1 MKSRS
6 SSSLSKK
13 ENMPPPSAVA
23 LNQARKPAAVFVTTT
38 ERAAARA
45 LRSTATPEEEVR
57 DLLQLNQVPEDLT
70 SLAELDDAKVSLPGS
85 SSASS
90 DTLASSSSAK
100 EADSSP
106 DAVVV
111 HGALDP
117 EAATEAASPAEAAT
131 LSMSVVAEEAP
142 CTGSFIL
149 PSIAGA
155 ILTGATVIHP
165 QTGFP
170 SDGESCGAM
179 VVMVLELLVQGENPD
194 LLKPTTPNHAR
205 AAITYSI
212 DSKQLVTLKML
223 EEPLDD
229 LHRKRT
235 DVIWVSSRDT
245 NRHPESWVDFHDG
258 SKLTYKDAFRLTP
271 EHWLSDN
278 IINAC
283 VLLMNKY
290 LCEHSLTNTTVVM
303 NSFFAC
309 KAERD
314 SRRDSF
320 DLARWLNKAF
330 AGVQPRRLLMPV
342 HVGGNHWL
350 ALSLRLAE
358 GRVIVADVWP
368 GTGLDESFDYA
379 DVVATVV
386 QAVQEFISSTSM
398 LPLDAVQTMAAAIR
412 CSICRGER
420 PRLGEQ
426 MCDACH
432 STVMG
437 SRADSAVVRTPPPV
451 VVESSSPQWVC
462 PLLPL
467 EAHRLEQLRAA
478 RACCYDDVVAVE
490 GMPTST
496 QNVRA
501 RVTDIES
508 ARLVEDPDFSNYV
521 CTLRSELG
529 VGAHVDNMVE
539 ALLYVEE
546 MRNDHTHGDDPE
558 VSIIAQDILA
568 GPLVVIEV
576 SRDSEG
582 TPKFR
587 RAADYKNETST
598 KLSAFLLRSN
608 EDVGKP
614 FAAHYDVLVP
624 VVEVEHLNDPK
635 GHGPLLQAMMSLV
648 MVHPVVVKFEITGT
662 PDVTLSFFLFG
673 RGNDG
678 ACLFRSAALIL
689 QAQELIRSSTGFCT
703 VIHRA
708 LPKLNP
714 EETMRC
720 AHMQAFKSCLTQIRN
735 TSWSGD
741 KVLESTT
748 VNGQMKLEKL
758 CKSIFEFGKD
768 AVCFDLGAGHGN
780 VSLFSG
786 YSMVACECDPLLF
799 IALKKMYLQLREKG
813 CNPAVT
819 FLYLNAINMASF
831 DGFEVVFLYEC
842 SRGTKNGFNNEHKII
857 VKNLLRSDNLKAFSS
872 TKLQTHCLEAYIE
885 EDPEIGALLC
895 RWTVF
900 KIDGVSRT
908 KSHPVTFLYVQKKF
922 LYPTSS
928 EPLPRRRSVLEHNG
942 MLVENSLKN
951 RCNSRDLW
959 SVQLSKDGRE
969 VCSSHK
975 ELRITIGDFTLVDFL
990 TSMVVTTGD
999 TLFGLDQSG
1008 TVIGLACVMPYK
1020 TQSPFQVVV
1029 LDSSNPL
1036 SFKLVEQVEIL
1047 KVDAGNRVQV
1057 TDDQIEACKQHF
1069 KELNGSKAVQQL
1081 RSSSRRSSRK
1091 PTLGSESDQDQK
1103 LANQQ
1108 ALPQETTQEMRSQEK
1123 FDRKLAKQL
1132 TTAAQEKIDGK
1143 LEQARLTLS
1152 KSTQQFKTVQ
1162 KANKTAKQRLQ
1173 RENKKRV
1180 GIKTKRTQRES
1191 ELETEQETELSGS
1204 TAGESSDFAETPSK
1218 SLITPETPPIYRE
1231 SLITPSPTIADL
1243 FASNQKMADLLAA
1256 SNKKLAE
1263 TLSELSKTKPVQE
1276 SVNEKHIQ
1284 GLLLEVTAKL
1294 DNTALSIQLAIENKS
1309 KDVKAQE
1316 KKRVREASEQK
1327 FLDMQTTFQ
1336 RKISDELATQ
1346 KSRSKLQKGLK
1357 KMKLLMETAKTATA
1371 EQGKRAFEL
1380 EVKRLELAQEQ
1391 ARADAL
1397 WLRGSYSKRQRSRS
1411 RSRSARFHYF
1421 CIIFV
1426 LLDNL
1431 GY

>member
-1 MKSRS
+1 
-6 SSSLSKK
+6 
-13 ENMPPPSAVA
+13 
-23 LNQARKPAAVFVTTT
+23 
-38 ERAAARA
+38 
-45 LRSTATPEEEVR
+45 
-57 DLLQLNQVPEDLT
+57 
-70 SLAELDDAKVSLPGS
+70 
-85 SSASS
+85 
-90 DTLASSSSAK
+90 
-100 EADSSP
+100 
-106 DAVVV
+106 
-111 HGALDP
+111 
-117 EAATEAASPAEAAT
+117 
-131 LSMSVVAEEAP
+131 
-142 CTGSFIL
+142 
-149 PSIAGA
+149 
-155 ILTGATVIHP
+155 
-165 QTGFP
+165 
-170 SDGESCGAM
+170 
-179 VVMVLELLVQGENPD
+179 
-194 LLKPTTPNHAR
+194 
-205 AAITYSI
+205 
-212 DSKQLVTLKML
+212 
-223 EEPLDD
+223 
-229 LHRKRT
+229 
-235 DVIWVSSRDT
+235 
-245 NRHPESWVDFHDG
+245 
-258 SKLTYKDAFRLTP
+258 
-271 EHWLSDN
+271 
-278 IINAC
+278 
-283 VLLMNKY
+283 
-290 LCEHSLTNTTVVM
+290 
-303 NSFFAC
+303 
-309 KAERD
+309 
-314 SRRDSF
+314 
-320 DLARWLNKAF
+320 
-330 AGVQPRRLLMPV
+330 
-342 HVGGNHWL
+342 
-350 ALSLRLAE
+350 
-358 GRVIVADVWP
+358 
-368 GTGLDESFDYA
+368 
-379 DVVATVV
+379 
-386 QAVQEFISSTSM
+386 
-398 LPLDAVQTMAAAIR
+398 
-412 CSICRGER
+412 
-420 PRLGEQ
+420 
-426 MCDACH
+426 
-432 STVMG
+432 
-437 SRADSAVVRTPPPV
+437 
-451 VVESSSPQWVC
+451 
-462 PLLPL
+462 
-467 EAHRLEQLRAA
+467 
-478 RACCYDDVVAVE
+478 
-490 GMPTST
+490 
-496 QNVRA
+496 
-501 RVTDIES
+501 
-508 ARLVEDPDFSNYV
+508 
-521 CTLRSELG
+521 
-529 VGAHVDNMVE
+529 
-539 ALLYVEE
+539 
-546 MRNDHTHGDDPE
+546 
-558 VSIIAQDILA
+558 
-568 GPLVVIEV
+568 
-576 SRDSEG
+576 
-582 TPKFR
+582 
-587 RAADYKNETST
+587 
-598 KLSAFLLRSN
+598 
-608 EDVGKP
+608 
-614 FAAHYDVLVP
+614 
-624 VVEVEHLNDPK
+624 
-635 GHGPLLQAMMSLV
+635 
-648 MVHPVVVKFEITGT
+648 
-662 PDVTLSFFLFG
+662 
-673 RGNDG
+673 
-678 ACLFRSAALIL
+678 LFRSAALIL

-708 LPKLNP
+708 LPKLNL

-720 AHMQAFKSCLTQIRN
+720 AHMQAFKSCLTEIRN
-735 TSWSGD
+735 TSWSGE

-748 VNGQMKLEKL
+748 VIGQMKLEKL
-758 CKSIFEFGKD
+758 CKSIFELDKD

-799 IALKKMYLQLREKG
+799 IALKKMYLQLRAKG

-842 SRGTKNGFNNEHKII
+842 CRGTKNGFNNEHKII

-928 EPLPRRRSVLEHNG
+928 EPLPRRRSELEHNG
-942 MLVENSLKN
+942 MLVENSLNN

-959 SVQLSKDGRE
+959 SVQLLKDGRE

-1008 TVIGLACVMPYK
+1008 TVIGLACVMPFK

-1057 TDDQIEACKQHF
+1057 TDYQIEACKQHF

-1103 LANQQ
+1103 LAKQQ

-1132 TTAAQEKIDGK
+1132 TTAQEKIDGK
-1143 LEQARLTLS
+1143 LELARLTLS

-1162 KANKTAKQRLQ
+1162 KANKTAKQRLK
-1173 RENKKRV
+1173 RENKKR
-1180 GIKTKRTQRES
+1180 GEIKTKRTQRES
-1191 ELETEQETELSGS
+1191 ELETEQETELDGS
-1204 TAGESSDFAETPSK
+1204 TAGESSDFAETASK
-1218 SLITPETPPIYRE
+1218 YGVSLLTPETPPKYGV
-1231 SLITPSPTIADL
+1231 SLITPSPTITDL

-1327 FLDMQTTFQ
+1327 FLEMQTTFQ
-1336 RKISDELATQ
+1336 QKISDELATQ

-1357 KMKLLMETAKTATA
+1357 KMKLLMETAKTANA

-1411 RSRSARFHYF
+1411 RSARFHYF